1 MVFELID
8 GAKRTKQHKEKL
20 SQKMVSLG
28 LWKDVLTYTKE
39 I

>member
-1 MVFELID
+1 MVFELIV

-20 SQKMVSLG
+20 SQTMVSLG
-28 LWKDVLTYTKE
+28 LWKDVLTNAKE